1 MAITRVVTNQC
12 ASLVKDKIRSHVI
25 LTETRKSRENNHHL
39 VSSIYFHWR
48 RGEVSTSEDM
58 ASTNNDGE
66 QNKRLFEGVQF
77 YVEISKGLNKE
88 EAGTVSRAT

>member
-1 MAITRVVTNQC
+1 MILNYRSRDFCANTYNQY
-12 ASLVKDKIRSHVI
+12 LVR
-25 LTETRKSRENNHHL
+25 
-39 VSSIYFHWR
+39 SIYFHWR

-66 QNKRLFEGVQF
+66 QNKKLFESVQF

-88 EAGTVSRAT
+88 EAGTVNRAS